1 MSSSLVPEAS
11 SSSTR
16 ERLAAGP
23 PPGVAALFMA
33 SKLFLW
39 VGSYI
44 EYFVV
49 FFKNDPKALKG
60 LNKKLAPGPCL
71 EKLTLESFAH
81 PRRPHELP

>member
-49 FFKNDPKALKG
+49 FFKNDPKALIKRA
-60 LNKKLAPGPCL
+60 KQKVSARPVPG
-71 EKLTLESFAH
+71 KAYA
-81 PRRPHELP
+81 